1 MSVFVLKN
9 AKIFLAG
16 YDISGDLNKVTLNHK
31 IEEKD
36 NTVFGATG
44 KGRIAGL
51 SDSSVKVGGFW
62 QADSMAYKIDDIL
75 HSKFSAVDEVISIY
89 PQTLEYGK
97 EYGYSMKCI
106 EAEYSMG
113 GQVGDLFGFDLS
125 AMSNDLL
132 VRNNL
137 VETGVKTITGAGGS
151 LKLGAVSSTQKVY
164 AGIHV
169 LAISGTNPTL
179 DIKVQSDDN
188 PSCTSTT
195 DQITMATMT
204 DIGSQ
209 WATPSPGVIADEYWR
224 FSFIIGGTSSPSFTI
239 RAWIGIQ

>member
-9 AKIFLAG
+9 SKIFLAG

-51 SDSSVKVGGFW
+51 SDSSIKAAGFW
-62 QADSMAYKIDDIL
+62 QADDTAYKIDDIL
-75 HSKFSAVDEVISIY
+75 YSKFAVSDEVVTVY
-89 PQTLEYGK
+89 PLTGVVGEA
-97 EYGYSMKCI
+97 GYSMKCLVG
-106 EAEYSMG
+106 EYAMN
-113 GQVGDLFGFDLS
+113 GQVGDIFPFDFT

-132 VRNNL
+132 VRNTL
-137 VETGVKTITGAGGS
+137 MESGAKSVTGNGTGRQ
-151 LKLGAVSSTQKVY
+151 LGAVLAGRKVY

-169 LAISGTNPTL
+169 LAKSGTNPT
-179 DIKVQSDDN
+179 IIVKVQSDDN
-188 PSCTSTT
+188 ASFTSST
-195 DQITMATMT
+195 DRITLTQMNA
-204 DIGSQ
+204 IGAQ
-209 WATPSPGVIADEYWR
+209 WAVPLAGAITDDYWR
-224 FSFIIGGTSSPSFTI
+224 FAFTISGTGSPSFTI